1 MHITQEMRQQACE
14 GLLHFT
20 PKKAL
25 ARELGVS
32 VGSIRDWAIYIQHG
46 VFDWVDNP
54 WVTRRPELLQSAVNY
69 WFEHYP
75 IGYSDVAKQFGVRP
89 ATLFQKIR
97 RTVAKLPEQLRPK
110 RILFWDVKPE
120 TSLGTFRMAIEKL
133 SDIPADRPLTLA
145 ERKALLKEMQDARG
159 RLICAESILEVAI
172 EGCKDELKKRIAATV
187 RAHEKGLSVA
197 HACRLMGLSRST
209 FYASQKTTPAQIK
222 TDELAEKISEVRS
235 SCFFTIGRRRLTARI
250 RQVRKAK
257 PCAGKATRQQ
267 LPDNLLNR
275 EFQADRP
282 MHRLVTDVT
291 YVPYFEND
299 EWHWGYL
306 SLVQDL
312 FNRAI
317 VAWVYSKK
325 QDVRLGLATLRLLSG
340 RGLAPGAMLHSGR
353 GSIYTAQAF
362 RDAAD
367 GMGLTQS
374 FSRTANCHDN
384 ATMECF
390 NGTFK
395 VEALYNPALTQ
406 DRPSFKA
413 QNDYIGRY
421 VEFYNNERPCSVID
435 NQTPA
440 AYRMQFY
447 GPFLRT

>member
-14 GLLHFT
+14 GLLHFV
-20 PKKAL
+20 PKKTL

-46 VFDWVDNP
+46 FFDWVDNP
-54 WVTRRPELLQSAVNY
+54 WVTRRPELLQSAVDY

>member
-1 MHITQEMRQQACE
+1 M
-14 GLLHFT
+14 LLSS
-20 PKKAL
+20 L
-25 ARELGVS
+25 
-32 VGSIRDWAIYIQHG
+32 
-46 VFDWVDNP
+46 
-54 WVTRRPELLQSAVNY
+54 
-69 WFEHYP
+69 
-75 IGYSDVAKQFGVRP
+75 QFGVSP

-97 RTVAKLPEQLRPK
+97 RTVTKLPEQLRPK

-367 GMGLTQS
+367 GMGLPQS

>member
-1 MHITQEMRQQACE
+1 
-14 GLLHFT
+14 
-20 PKKAL
+20 
-25 ARELGVS
+25 
-32 VGSIRDWAIYIQHG
+32 
-46 VFDWVDNP
+46 
-54 WVTRRPELLQSAVNY
+54 
-69 WFEHYP
+69 
-75 IGYSDVAKQFGVRP
+75 
-89 ATLFQKIR
+89 
-97 RTVAKLPEQLRPK
+97 
-110 RILFWDVKPE
+110 
-120 TSLGTFRMAIEKL
+120 
-133 SDIPADRPLTLA
+133 
-145 ERKALLKEMQDARG
+145 
-159 RLICAESILEVAI
+159 
-172 EGCKDELKKRIAATV
+172 
-187 RAHEKGLSVA
+187 
-197 HACRLMGLSRST
+197 MGLSRST
-209 FYASQKTTPAQIK
+209 FYASQKTMPAQIK
-222 TDELAEKISEVRS
+222 TDELAEKISEVQS
-235 SCFFTIGRRRLTARI
+235 SCFFTIGRRCMGAVLHKRYSIEVCETTQRVMSRRGLTARI
-250 RQVRKAK
+250 RQVR
-257 PCAGKATRQQ
+257 KATRQQ

-282 MHRLVTDVT
+282 IHRLVTDVT

-325 QDVRLGLATLRLLSG
+325 QDVRLGLVTLQFLSG
-340 RGLAPGAMLHSGR
+340 RGLALGAMLHSDR

-406 DRPSFKA
+406 DKPSFKA
-413 QNDYIGRY
+413 QNNFIGRY

-440 AYRMQFY
+440 AYLKQFY

>member
-1 MHITQEMRQQACE
+1 M
-14 GLLHFT
+14 LLSS
-20 PKKAL
+20 L
-25 ARELGVS
+25 
-32 VGSIRDWAIYIQHG
+32 
-46 VFDWVDNP
+46 
-54 WVTRRPELLQSAVNY
+54 
-69 WFEHYP
+69 
-75 IGYSDVAKQFGVRP
+75 QFGVSP

-97 RTVAKLPEQLRPK
+97 RTVTKLPEQLRPK

-421 VEFYNNERPCSVID
+421 VKFYNNERPCSVID

>member
-1 MHITQEMRQQACE
+1 M
-14 GLLHFT
+14 LLSS
-20 PKKAL
+20 L
-25 ARELGVS
+25 
-32 VGSIRDWAIYIQHG
+32 
-46 VFDWVDNP
+46 
-54 WVTRRPELLQSAVNY
+54 
-69 WFEHYP
+69 
-75 IGYSDVAKQFGVRP
+75 QFGVSP

-97 RTVAKLPEQLRPK
+97 RTVTKLPEQLRPK

-353 GSIYTAQAF
+353 GSIYIAQAF

>member
-1 MHITQEMRQQACE
+1 M
-14 GLLHFT
+14 
-20 PKKAL
+20 
-25 ARELGVS
+25 
-32 VGSIRDWAIYIQHG
+32 
-46 VFDWVDNP
+46 
-54 WVTRRPELLQSAVNY
+54 
-69 WFEHYP
+69 
-75 IGYSDVAKQFGVRP
+75 
-89 ATLFQKIR
+89 
-97 RTVAKLPEQLRPK
+97 
-110 RILFWDVKPE
+110 
-120 TSLGTFRMAIEKL
+120 
-133 SDIPADRPLTLA
+133 
-145 ERKALLKEMQDARG
+145 
-159 RLICAESILEVAI
+159 
-172 EGCKDELKKRIAATV
+172 AATV

-235 SCFFTIGRRRLTARI
+235 SCFFTIGRRRMGAVLHKRYGIEVCETALQRVMSRRGLTARI

-282 MHRLVTDVT
+282 MHRLVTEVT

-299 EWHWGYL
+299 DWHWGYL
-306 SLVQDL
+306 SFVQDL

-325 QDVRLGLATLRLLSG
+325 QDVRLGLATLQFLSG
-340 RGLAPGAMLHSGR
+340 RGLAPGAMLHSDR

-413 QNDYIGRY
+413 QNDFIGRY

>member
-1 MHITQEMRQQACE
+1 
-14 GLLHFT
+14 
-20 PKKAL
+20 
-25 ARELGVS
+25 
-32 VGSIRDWAIYIQHG
+32 
-46 VFDWVDNP
+46 
-54 WVTRRPELLQSAVNY
+54 
-69 WFEHYP
+69 
-75 IGYSDVAKQFGVRP
+75 
-89 ATLFQKIR
+89 
-97 RTVAKLPEQLRPK
+97 
-110 RILFWDVKPE
+110 
-120 TSLGTFRMAIEKL
+120 MAIEKL

-435 NQTPA
+435 NQTLA